1 MGDSARQRERRM
13 GPLVL
18 ILPLAFLVAG
28 ALYLLKRVPA
38 LAPAPPP
45 EISDPGEE
53 VAGFAGE
60 LAGAGGSRLE
70 AWLAPLHADP
80 ARQALEAAAMR
91 RRLELAHG
99 SPWRLVLRWQPPPA
113 GAPAPPAPAPYGKSG
128 PPGGEAPARDAPA
141 AIGLGPVE
149 VRDELGLALGSLVP
163 AARPGEPGAVAD
175 PLRTLFSAPPG
186 SLREGEAVD
195 WILWGRLPQ
204 GEARLVGLLPDV
216 PAGLAGGDGAPA
228 DGEARAFLE
237 ATGFAGPLV
246 LRPRAVHRGDLSLP
260 LARLERGAPAG
271 APPSLPASPPASTPP
286 YTPPHTPTGGR

>member
-1 MGDSARQRERRM
+1 MRDSARQRERRV

-18 ILPLAFLVAG
+18 ILPLAFLVGG
-28 ALYLLKRVPA
+28 ALYLVKRVPA

-45 EISDPGEE
+45 AITDPGEE

-99 SPWRLVLRWQPPPA
+99 SPWRLVLRWQPAPA
-113 GAPAPPAPAPYGKSG
+113 GAPAPALAPFGESG

-149 VRDELGLALGSLVP
+149 VRDELGLALGSLVQ

-186 SLREGEAVD
+186 CLREGEAVD
-195 WILWGRLPQ
+195 WILWGRVPQ
-204 GEARLVGLLPDV
+204 GEARLVGLLPDHAAV
-216 PAGLAGGDGAPA
+216 DGAPA
-228 DGEARAFLE
+228 DVESRAFSE

-260 LARLERGAPAG
+260 LARLERGTPAG
-271 APPSLPASPPASTPP
+271 ALPSPPASLPANTPP
-286 YTPPHTPTGGR
+286 PTPPNAPIGGR

>member
-1 MGDSARQRERRM
+1 MQDSARQRERRV

-18 ILPLAFLVAG
+18 ILPLAFLVGG
-28 ALYLLKRVPA
+28 ALYLVKRVPA

-99 SPWRLVLRWQPPPA
+99 SPWRLVLRWRPPPA

-128 PPGGEAPARDAPA
+128 PPGGEAPARDAPG

-204 GEARLVGLLPDV
+204 GEARLVGLLPD
-216 PAGLAGGDGAPA
+216 LAAGDGAPA
-228 DGEARAFLE
+228 DGEARAFRE

-271 APPSLPASPPASTPP
+271 APP
-286 YTPPHTPTGGR
+286 HTSTGGR

>member
-1 MGDSARQRERRM
+1 MQEAARQRERRV

-28 ALYLLKRVPA
+28 AVYLVKRVPA
-38 LAPAPPP
+38 LAPAPAPQ
-45 EISDPGEE
+45 IADPGEE

-80 ARQALEAAAMR
+80 ARQALEAAAMQ
-91 RRLELAHG
+91 RRLGLAHG
-99 SPWRLVLRWQPPPA
+99 APWRLVLRWRP
-113 GAPAPPAPAPYGKSG
+113 GAPGSRSR
-128 PPGGEAPARDAPA
+128 EAPARDDPA

-149 VRDELGLALGSLVP
+149 LRDELGLALGSLVP
-163 AARPGEPGAVAD
+163 AGPLAEPGAVTD

-195 WILWGRLPQ
+195 WILWGRTPQ
-204 GEARLVGLLPDV
+204 DEVRLAVASGS
-216 PAGLAGGDGAPA
+216 AGDG
-228 DGEARAFLE
+228 

-246 LRPRAVHRGDLSLP
+246 LRPRAVHRSDLSLP
-260 LARLERGAPAG
+260 LARLERGGPAG
-271 APPSLPASPPASTPP
+271 
-286 YTPPHTPTGGR
+286 GR